1 MRFVRLPVVPP
12 VKPMLAKAVDAVP
25 DQPDAD
31 DASPTWLYEPKW
43 DGFRCIAFR
52 DGDEVVLGSRN
63 ERPLTR
69 YFPEIVDAV
78 KAELPDRCVVDGEL
92 VVARSVD
99 GSDRLL
105 WDALSQRIHP
115 AESRINKLAAET
127 PAMLVAFDVLALGD
141 ENLMELPL
149 LERRTRLLEAVH
161 EPAAGGRSVHVTA
174 ATHDAALA
182 REWFSAFEG
191 AGLDGVLAKPV
202 DAAYQP
208 DVRAL
213 RKVKHH
219 RTADCVV
226 IGYRPHKSVDGI
238 GSMLLGLYDETD
250 EGWSESLWG
259 PAGRGLRM
267 VGAASA
273 FSVARRRELLAE
285 LQEYRVGEDKV
296 SPGEKNRWNA
306 RIDNSWV
313 PLRPERVVEVE
324 YDQME
329 GNRFRHSARFLRWR
343 PDREP
348 RSCGYSQLEVPTKY
362 DLGKVLTS

>member
-1 MRFVRLPVVPP
+1 MWHVRLPVVPP

-31 DASPTWLYEPKW
+31 GASPTWLYEPKW

-69 YFPEIVDAV
+69 YFPEVVAAV

-92 VVARSVD
+92 VVARSVAE
-99 GSDRLL
+99 SDRLD
-105 WDALSQRIHP
+105 WVSLSQRIHP
-115 AESRINKLAAET
+115 AESRIHKLAGET
-127 PAMLVAFDVLALGD
+127 PAMLVTFDILALGD
-141 ENLMELPL
+141 EDLMGLPL
-149 LERRTRLLEAVH
+149 LERRERLL
-161 EPAAGGRSVHVTA
+161 AATGGAGRSVHVTA

-202 DAAYQP
+202 DAVYQP

-219 RTADCVV
+219 RTADAVV

-238 GSMLLGLYDETD
+238 GSMLLGLYDPSGED
-250 EGWSESLWG
+250 EGWPSTIWG
-259 PAGRGLRM
+259 PAGQGLRM

-273 FSVARRRELLAE
+273 FSVARRKELLEE
-285 LQEYRVGEDKV
+285 LQEYRVGEDMV

-348 RSCGYSQLEVPTKY
+348 RSCSYEQLEVPAKY
-362 DLGKVLTS
+362 DLGKVLTT

>member
-1 MRFVRLPVVPP
+1 MRLVRLPVVPP
-12 VKPMLAKAVDAVP
+12 VKPMLAKATDAVP

-69 YFPEIVDAV
+69 YFPEIVEAV
-78 KAELPDRCVVDGEL
+78 RSELPDRCVVDGEL
-92 VVARSVD
+92 VVARSVG
-99 GSDRLL
+99 GSDRLD
-105 WDALSQRIHP
+105 WVSLSQRIHP
-115 AESRINKLAAET
+115 AESRIRKLAEET
-127 PAMLVAFDVLALGD
+127 PAMLVTFDLLAVGD
-141 ENLMELPL
+141 DDLMNLPL
-149 LERRTRLLEAVH
+149 LERRARLLEATGG
-161 EPAAGGRSVHVTA
+161 AGTSVHVTA

-202 DAAYQP
+202 DGVYQP

-219 RTADCVV
+219 RTADAVV
-226 IGYRPHKSVDGI
+226 IGYRPHKSVEGI
-238 GSMLLGLYDETD
+238 GSMLLGLYDPSGED
-250 EGWSESLWG
+250 EGWPSTIWG
-259 PAGRGLRM
+259 PAGQGLRM

-273 FSVARRRELLAE
+273 FSVARRKELLDE
-285 LQEYRVGEDKV
+285 LQEYRVGEDMV

-348 RSCGYSQLEVPTKY
+348 RSCGYEQLEVPTTY
-362 DLGKVLTS
+362 DLGKVLTT

>member
-1 MRFVRLPVVPP
+1 
-12 VKPMLAKAVDAVP
+12 MLAKAVDAVP
-25 DQPDAD
+25 AQPDAEG
-31 DASPTWLYEPKW
+31 ASPTWLYEPKW

-69 YFPEIVDAV
+69 YFPEVVAALI
-78 KAELPDRCVVDGEL
+78 AELPERCVVDGEL
-92 VVARSVD
+92 VVARSRQ
-99 GSDRLL
+99 GSDRLD
-105 WDALSQRIHP
+105 WEALSQRIHP
-115 AESRINKLAAET
+115 AASRIDKLAQET
-127 PAMLVAFDVLALGD
+127 PAMLVAFDILALGD
-141 ENLMELPL
+141 DDLMGLPL
-149 LERRTRLLEAVH
+149 LERRGKLLEAT
-161 EPAAGGRSVHVTA
+161 AGAGTSVHVTA

-202 DAAYQP
+202 DGVYQP

-219 RTADCVV
+219 RTADAVV
-226 IGYRPHKSVDGI
+226 IGYRPHKSVEGI
-238 GSMLLGLYDETD
+238 GSMLLGLYDDAGED
-250 EGWSESLWG
+250 EGWPESLWG
-259 PAGRGLRM
+259 PAGKGLRM

-273 FSVARRRELLAE
+273 FTVARRKELLDE

-329 GNRFRHSARFLRWR
+329 GMRFRHSARFKRWR

-348 RSCGYSQLEVPTKY
+348 RSCSYSQLEVPAKY

>member
-1 MRFVRLPVVPP
+1 MNLVRLPVVPP

-69 YFPEIVDAV
+69 YFPEIVAAV

-92 VVARSVD
+92 VVARSVG
-99 GSDRLL
+99 GSDRLD
-105 WDALSQRIHP
+105 WDTLSQRIHP
-115 AESRINKLAAET
+115 AESRINRLAAET
-127 PAMLVAFDVLALGD
+127 PAMLVTFDLLALGD
-141 ENLMELPL
+141 ESLMELPL
-149 LERRTRLLEAVH
+149 LERRSRLLEAGH
-161 EPAAGGRSVHVTA
+161 ERAGGGRSVHVTA

-182 REWFSAFEG
+182 REWFSVFEG

-202 DAAYQP
+202 DATYQP

-226 IGYRPHKSVDGI
+226 IGYRPHKKVDGI

-250 EGWSESLWG
+250 EGWSESIWG

-273 FSVARRRELLAE
+273 FSVVRRQELLAE
-285 LQEYRVGEDKV
+285 LQEYRVGQDMV

-348 RSCGYSQLEVPTKY
+348 RSCSYAQLEVPTTY
-362 DLGKVLTS
+362 DLGKVLSS